1 MKVQI
6 IQKAIEYE
14 GYVKVEKAKLQFERF
29 NGSMSPEITRFRH
42 FRGDAVAV
50 MIYDPINLQVLLI
63 NQFRYPVYAK
73 TGEGWFLECVAG
85 MSEENESPLDVAKRE
100 VGEETGLRLK
110 NIELLTEY
118 FFAPGGSSDK
128 VILFL
133 GEVED
138 SQAPLGTHGLLHE
151 GEEIQ
156 AQWVP
161 LEQALAW
168 ADSGELSDA
177 KAIIGLTLLERR
189 LRQKRLK
196 TPGVRIPA

>member
-1 MKVQI
+1 MKVLISHKQF
-6 IQKAIEYE
+6 EYE

-29 NGSMSPEITRFRH
+29 NGTMSPEITRFRH

-50 MIYDPINLQVLLI
+50 LIFDPIRLQVLLI

-85 MSEENESPLDVAKRE
+85 MSEENESPTEVARRE

-110 NIELLTEY
+110 SVELLAEY
-118 FFAPGGSSDK
+118 FLAPGGSSDR
-128 VILFL
+128 VSLFL

-138 SQAPLGTHGLLHE
+138 TQAPLGTHGLLHE

-156 AQWVP
+156 AEWVP
-161 LEQALAW
+161 LKQALAW
-168 ADSGELSDA
+168 IDSGKLSDA

-189 LRQKRLK
+189 LRKNEWIGQS
-196 TPGVRIPA
+196 V

>member
-1 MKVQI
+1 MKVLISHKQF
-6 IQKAIEYE
+6 EYE

-29 NGSMSPEITRFRH
+29 NGTMSPEITRFRH

-50 MIYDPINLQVLLI
+50 LIFDPIHLQVLLI

-85 MSEENESPLDVAKRE
+85 MSEENESPPEVARRE
-100 VGEETGLRLK
+100 VGEETGLRLRS
-110 NIELLTEY
+110 IELLAEY
-118 FFAPGGSSDK
+118 FLAPGGSSDK

-138 SQAPLGTHGLLHE
+138 TQAPLGTHGLLHE

-156 AQWVP
+156 AEWVP
-161 LEQALAW
+161 LKQALAW
-168 ADSGELSDA
+168 IDSGKLSDA

-189 LRQKRLK
+189 LRKNE
-196 TPGVRIPA
+196 GIE

>member
-1 MKVQI
+1 MKVMI
-6 IQKAIEYE
+6 SHKCLEYE
-14 GYVKVEKAKLQFERF
+14 GYVKIEKAKLQFERF
-29 NGSMSPEITRFRH
+29 NGAMSPEITRFRH

-50 MIYDPINLQVLLI
+50 LIFDPITRRVLLI

-85 MSEENESPLDVAKRE
+85 MSEENESPAEVAKRE
-100 VGEETGLRLK
+100 VSEETGLQLK
-110 NIELLTEY
+110 SVQLLTEY
-118 FFAPGGSSDK
+118 FLAPGGSSDK

-138 SQAPLGTHGLLHE
+138 PQAPLGTYGLLHE

-161 LEQALAW
+161 LKQALAW
-168 ADSGELSDA
+168 VDSGKLSDA

-189 LRQKRLK
+189 LKLNEE
-196 TPGVRIPA
+196 IE

>member
-1 MKVQI
+1 MKVLVSH
-6 IQKAIEYE
+6 KHLEYE
-14 GYVKVEKAKLQFERF
+14 GYVKVEKATLQFERF
-29 NGSMSPEITRFRH
+29 NGTMSPVITRFRH

-50 MIYDPINLQVLLI
+50 LIFDPINLRILLI
-63 NQFRYPVYAK
+63 NQFRYPVYAR

-85 MSEENESPLDVAKRE
+85 MSEENESPSEVAKRE

-110 NIELLTEY
+110 SIELLTEY
-118 FFAPGGSSDK
+118 FLAPGGSSDK

-138 SQAPLGTHGLLHE
+138 TQAPLGTHGLLHE

-161 LEQALAW
+161 LKQALAW
-168 ADSGELSDA
+168 VDSGKLSDA

-189 LRQKRLK
+189 LRLREEI
-196 TPGVRIPA
+196 V

>member
-1 MKVQI
+1 MKVLVSH
-6 IQKAIEYE
+6 KHLEYE
-14 GYVKVEKAKLQFERF
+14 GYVKVEKATLQFERF
-29 NGSMSPEITRFRH
+29 NGTMSPVITRFRH

-50 MIYDPINLQVLLI
+50 LIFDPINLRILLI
-63 NQFRYPVYAK
+63 NQFRYPVYAR

-85 MSEENESPLDVAKRE
+85 MSEENESPSEVARRE

-110 NIELLTEY
+110 SIELLTEY
-118 FFAPGGSSDK
+118 FLAPGGSSDK

-138 SQAPLGTHGLLHE
+138 TQAPLGTHGLLHE

-161 LEQALAW
+161 LKQALSW
-168 ADSGELSDA
+168 VDSGKVSDA

-189 LRQKRLK
+189 LRIKED
-196 TPGVRIPA
+196 IE

>member
-1 MKVQI
+1 MKVLISHKQL
-6 IQKAIEYE
+6 EYD
-14 GYVKVEKAKLQFERF
+14 GFVKVEKAKLQFQRF
-29 NGSMSPEITRFRH
+29 SGIMSPEITRFRH

-50 MIYDPINLQVLLI
+50 LIYDPINLQVLLI

-85 MSEENESPLDVAKRE
+85 MSEENESPLEVAKRE

-110 NIELLTEY
+110 SLEPLAEY

-161 LEQALAW
+161 LKQALDW
-168 ADSGELSDA
+168 VDSGDLSDA

-189 LRQKRLK
+189 LRQKGLTTVSVR
-196 TPGVRIPA
+196 TPT